1 VAHNGAG
8 PGIAKIAPDR
18 TISSFVSHLEPTGLA
33 FDAAGYLFATD
44 YLSNTVLKYAPDG
57 TGTTFATGFGQPADL
72 AFDSAGN
79 LFVLDLVDGII
90 YEIAPDGT
98 KSTFATGL
106 AQPLGLAFDPSG
118 NLFVADYPN
127 ILEFAPDGTRSTFA
141 SGIAPWDLAFSP

>member
-44 YLSNTVLKYAPDG
+44 YLSNTVLKIRSRRLSRQIWRSIQL
-57 TGTTFATGFGQPADL
+57 ATC
-72 AFDSAGN
+72 SSWI
-79 LFVLDLVDGII
+79 VDGII

-106 AQPLGLAFDPSG
+106 AQPLGLAFDRSG
-118 NLFVADYPN
+118 SLFVADYPN

>member
-1 VAHNGAG
+1 
-8 PGIAKIAPDR
+8 
-18 TISSFVSHLEPTGLA
+18 
-33 FDAAGYLFATD
+33 
-44 YLSNTVLKYAPDG
+44 
-57 TGTTFATGFGQPADL
+57 L

-98 KSTFATGL
+98 KSTLATGV
-106 AQPLGLAFDPSG
+106 AQPLGLAFDRSG